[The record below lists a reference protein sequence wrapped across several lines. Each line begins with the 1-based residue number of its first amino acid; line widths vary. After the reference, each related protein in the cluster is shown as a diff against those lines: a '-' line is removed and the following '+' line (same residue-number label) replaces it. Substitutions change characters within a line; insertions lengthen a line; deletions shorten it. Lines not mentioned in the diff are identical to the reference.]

1 MIKYEN
7 NQQMNQCKHYNK
19 RDIKNKV
26 FLSVWSFS
34 LELQIIYSE
43 YPDTISGKY
52 IIIFKIK
59 QV

>member
-1 MIKYEN
+1 
-7 NQQMNQCKHYNK
+7 MNRCKHYNK
-19 RDIKNKV
+19 RDIKNKL